1 MARIFLNCKE
11 ALSEIERD
19 IAEMGIMVHPHS
31 MQNKIVKDDENFST
45 LEVQNYS
52 FTILDSSD
60 KDEIVPNLEWCK
72 AEFTERIANWDNKNV
87 ERLNPGQAWT
97 LRKEIWN
104 EFLVDGKFCYSYNEL
119 VTDHEQLKLIINE
132 LKENPD
138 TRQAI
143 LILHGRDQKYHMRK
157 KRIPCSV
164 FYHFMIREGG
174 LDIIYAMRSCDYDTH
189 FANDIWHAC
198 EIRNFVASQVG
209 IKPRL
214 FHMNISSLH
223 RYKNYTKH
231 VF

>member
-1 MARIFLNCKE
+1 MARIYMDCNE
-11 ALSEIERD
+11 AINEIERD
-19 IAEMGIMVHPHS
+19 IAEMGIIVHPHS
-31 MQNKIVKDDENFST
+31 MQNKIVKDDDNFST

-52 FTILDSSD
+52 FTILNTND
-60 KDEIVPNLEWCK
+60 KDTIVPNLAWCK
-72 AEFTERIANWDNKNV
+72 AEFLERIHDYHGI
-87 ERLNPGQAWT
+87 ESQRINPGKAWE
-97 LRKEIWN
+97 LRKEIWE
-104 EFLVDGKFCYSYNEL
+104 EFLVDGKFEYTYNEL
-119 VTDHEQLKLIINE
+119 ITEFHQLKLIIDE

-143 LILHGRDQKYHMRK
+143 LILHGRDQKYNMRK
-157 KRIPCSV
+157 KRIPCSI

-174 LDIIYAMRSCDYDTH
+174 LDIIYSMRSCDFDTH
-189 FANDIWHAC
+189 FPNDIWQAC
-198 EIRNFVASQVG
+198 ELRDFIAKEIG